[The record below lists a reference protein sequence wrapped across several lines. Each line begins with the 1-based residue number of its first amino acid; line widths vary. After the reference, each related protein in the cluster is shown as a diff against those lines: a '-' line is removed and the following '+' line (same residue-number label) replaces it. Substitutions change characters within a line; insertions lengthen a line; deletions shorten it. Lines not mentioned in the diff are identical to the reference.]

1 MYSLFGYS
9 VLPHTCTSLLHNM
22 YKVCL
27 LVILYQQT
35 SIYVRK
41 LICYNKVDIAKSI
54 IAAILMIPLLY
65 LGDNSGYF
73 VSQAK
78 IAKKNSIKL
87 SNNEFVAFIACTG
100 R

>member
-27 LVILYQQT
+27 LVVLYQQT

-41 LICYNKVDIAKSI
+41 LICYNKVTIAKAI
-54 IAAILMIPLLY
+54 LVAILMIPLLY
-65 LGDNSGYF
+65 LGDVSGYF
-73 VSQAK
+73 VSQPK
-78 IAKKNSIKL
+78 IALKNQYKIIKQ
-87 SNNEFVAFIACTG
+87 
-100 R
+100 

>member
-9 VLPHTCTSLLHNM
+9 VLLHTCTSLLHDM

-27 LVILYQQT
+27 LVVLYQET

-41 LICYNKVDIAKSI
+41 LICYNKVTIAKSI
-54 IAAILMIPLLY
+54 LVAIPMIPLLY

-78 IAKKNSIKL
+78 IAKKNQYKTIKQ
-87 SNNEFVAFIACTG
+87 
-100 R
+100 